1 MNIGDRLL
9 EFRESKKL
17 TMKEIAK
24 ALEITESY
32 YSMIESGKR
41 NPSKKVIYRLIS
53 YTNLPEEYWLNGIL
67 PDEYSKKREPFKS
80 LKEAVKYINEQD
92 IQIDYSNLFKNIEN
106 LSLGEQILLTALR
119 SDLSYK

>member
-1 MNIGDRLL
+1 MNIGNRLL
-9 EFRESKKL
+9 RFRESKKL

-53 YTNLPEEYWLNGIL
+53 YTNLPEEYWLEGIL
-67 PDEYSKKREPFKS
+67 PDEYAQKREMFKS
-80 LKEAVKYINEQD
+80 LKEAIKYIEEHGIELD
-92 IQIDYSNLFKNIEN
+92 TSNLFKNMDS